1 MNERLLV
8 PAKCLGIHISL
19 LEPLIFFLLACS
31 RYTSNFHH
39 KIVAT
44 HIFISGDDKLPDD
57 GLCQNIK
64 ARALTSY
71 PQPFQVKHLGFQKFY
86 DFYGSIVRGFEI
98 IFPLKLRAQSNFK
111 SMAATA
117 TSVPR
122 YFYAIGPQSHF
133 RFNLDSLKSLH
144 CAHIFSS
151 RHTLQIRCLL
161 SRTLISV
168 ARPSASGIAKH
179 FT

>member
-8 PAKCLGIHISL
+8 LAKCLGIHISL
-19 LEPLIFFLLACS
+19 LEPLIFFLSACS

-39 KIVAT
+39 KLLQ
-44 HIFISGDDKLPDD
+44 HIFLSPETTNFLMTDYVKTLRA
-57 GLCQNIK
+57 K

-122 YFYAIGPQSHF
+122 YYYAFGPQSHF

-151 RHTLQIRCLL
+151 RHTL
-161 SRTLISV
+161 
-168 ARPSASGIAKH
+168 
-179 FT
+179 